1 MESLQE
7 EFKLSQQNNSSPQEV
22 APNDHFLMENS
33 KMKIEI
39 TELQSRIKKITN
51 EKNRLVRF
59 KITNS
64 RLILAIP

>member
-7 EFKLSQQNNSSPQEV
+7 EFKLSQHNAISPQEV
-22 APNDHFLMENS
+22 TPNDHILMENN

-64 RLILAIP
+64 RLTLAIP